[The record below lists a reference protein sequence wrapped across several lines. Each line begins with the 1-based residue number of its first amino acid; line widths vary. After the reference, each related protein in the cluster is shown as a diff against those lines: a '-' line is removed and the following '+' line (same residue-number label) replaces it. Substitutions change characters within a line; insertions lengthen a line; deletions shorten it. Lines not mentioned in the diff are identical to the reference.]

1 MIMFELNCRYDTR
14 KSFYGKA
21 KVVEQEN
28 GDLLLYSYDTLVA
41 RVKDGKFEV
50 NSNVWSCYLYSNTTL
65 RHIKEFFKQF
75 FKYQDITKNDLQKLE
90 INF

>member
-50 NSNVWSCYLYSNTTL
+50 NSNVWSYYLYSNTTL